1 MKIALFTN
9 TYLPHVG
16 GVARSVKTLEDA
28 CRARG
33 HQVRVV
39 APEFEH
45 AQPSPEVLRVPAIQH
60 FNGSDFSV
68 RLPALN
74 VVRDFMEDFRPD
86 IIHSHHPFLLGDSAL
101 RESWKMRVPL
111 VFTHHTLYERYTHY
125 VPLDSP
131 ALKRFAIQLATEYCN
146 LCDQVIAP
154 SESIARLLRGRG
166 VRAPIVAIPTGI
178 DTAFFAAGNG
188 ARFRDQAG
196 IPRGAKVIGHTGR
209 LAREK
214 NLRFLADAVAPCLAA
229 DPGTVLLVVGDGDAR
244 AEMLDR
250 LLLHAAPGQLHFA
263 GNQSGP
269 ALADA
274 YAAMDCFVFA
284 SQTETQGL
292 VLAEAMAAGKP
303 VVALDGPGVREI
315 VRDGENGLLLDA
327 AASARDFAL
336 ALARL
341 LRDPALAA
349 SCAAGA
355 RAGAADFARDR
366 CIDRVL
372 DCYAALIDRHPRG
385 SPGADPG
392 AWDRL
397 LAGIDVEW
405 SLLIEKMSAA
415 AAAVSETP
423 ATEAVLD

>member
-1 MKIALFTN
+1 MKIAMFTN

-16 GVARSVKTLEDA
+16 GVARSVSTLEEA

-33 HQVRVV
+33 HEVRVI
-39 APEFEH
+39 APESDD
-45 AQPSPEVLRVPAIQH
+45 AAPSPHVLRVPAIQH

-74 VVRDFMEDFRPD
+74 VVRDFMEDFKPD

-101 RESWKMRVPL
+101 RESWKMRVPI

-131 ALKRFAIQLATEYCN
+131 ALKRVAVQLATEYCN

-154 SESIARLLRGRG
+154 SESIEHLLIERG
-166 VRAPIVAIPTGI
+166 VTRPILAIPTGI
-178 DTAFFAAGNG
+178 DTAFFAAGDS

-196 IPRGAKVIGHTGR
+196 IAHDAKIIGHTGR

-214 NLRFLADAVAPCLAA
+214 NLMFLAEAVVPCLAA
-229 DPGTVLLVVGDGDAR
+229 EPRAVFLVVGDGDAR
-244 AEMLDR
+244 PELLEYLR
-250 LLLHAAPGQLHFA
+250 LHVREEQFHFT
-263 GNQSGP
+263 GSLSGP

-292 VLAEAMAAGKP
+292 VLAEAMATGMP

-315 VRDGENGLLLDA
+315 VRDGENGLLLEGH
-327 AASARDFAL
+327 ASARDFTAAL
-336 ALARL
+336 RRLMGDPELSRICAGKAR
-341 LRDPALAA
+341 
-349 SCAAGA
+349 ST
-355 RAGAADFARDR
+355 AADYDTEHCVA
-366 CIDRVL
+366 RVL
-372 DCYAALIDRHPRG
+372 DCYTNLIASSSERTDE
-385 SPGADPG
+385 SPS

-397 LAGIDVEW
+397 LSGIEIEW
-405 SLLIEKMSAA
+405 SLLVGKVSAA
-415 AAAVSETP
+415 AAAVNETP
-423 ATEAVLD
+423 ATENLLD